1 LIPAR
6 ILGTGSALPGR
17 RVSTRELLDALF
29 PGGATA
35 ELEARI
41 GIRQRHWLAP
51 GETAA
56 GLAASALRGALDAAR
71 MSPGDLRRIV
81 LVTSTG
87 GDQMIPATASSVAG
101 ALGID
106 GGCDAFD
113 VNNSCVGFLTGLDL
127 AARSAATGV
136 GPCAVVAVETFSRRL
151 SPAGRRA
158 YLVLG
163 DAAAAAI
170 VAPLAPLGPTSNARE
185 GFLASVLDSSAALR
199 GKMVMPHAGIGQGAG
214 QGLPYHDFDTPSEE
228 IAATA
233 IALIERATV
242 AALGKA
248 GLGLGDIDWILPHQP
263 NGEIFRLLGQRMA
276 IDDRRVVPVYPDAG
290 SLGAASVP
298 LSLDRLMRQHAPRPG
313 ARILLTAVGSGTAH
327 GAIVYQMG
335 GA

>member
-1 LIPAR
+1 MTAIPAR
-6 ILGTGSALPGR
+6 ILGTGSALPSR
-17 RVSTRELLDALF
+17 CVSTRELLGALF

-41 GIRQRHWLAP
+41 GIRQRHWLGP

-56 GLAASALRGALDAAR
+56 GLAASALRAALEAAQLA
-71 MSPGDLRRIV
+71 PGDLRRII

-87 GDQMIPATASSVAG
+87 GDQMIPATAHGVAG

-113 VNNSCVGFLTGLDL
+113 VSNSCVGFLTGLDL
-127 AARSAATGV
+127 AARSAATGI
-136 GPCAVVAVETFSRRL
+136 GPCGVVAVETFSRRL

-170 VAPLAPLGPTSNARE
+170 VGPSTHPRE

-199 GKMVMPHAGIGQGAG
+199 GKMVMAHAGIDASPGQGHVRA
-214 QGLPYHDFDTPSEE
+214 YHDFDTPSEE

-233 IALIERATV
+233 IALIERATA

-248 GLGLGDIDWILPHQP
+248 GLPLSDIDWVLPHQP
-263 NGEIFRLLGQRMA
+263 NGEIFRLLAERLA

-327 GAIVYQMG
+327 GAIVYQTG